1 MENQRILIKAK
12 YTYAPNIKSFWPK
25 YNFNINNNNVN
36 NIISIANRLEERHIA
51 LRRLRQNFCNK
62 NFINI

>member
-25 YNFNINNNNVN
+25 YISNINNNKVN